1 MKMQEIRK
9 KAKALGINSFGKTKV
24 QLIKEI
30 QRAEGNFD
38 CFGTAKDYCDQFE
51 CCFRE
56 LCLSLNNPK
65 KKTRRSRKKKKVSK
79 QTTAKV
85 Q

>member
-38 CFGTAKDYCDQFE
+38 CFGTAKDYCDQVE

-56 LCLSLNNPK
+56 LCLNLNSPK
-65 KKTRRSRKKKKVSK
+65 KKAARRKKKKAV
-79 QTTAKV
+79 
-85 Q
+85 

>member
-30 QRAEGNFD
+30 QKAEGNFD
-38 CFGTAKDYCDQFE
+38 CFGTATDYCDQFD

-56 LCLSLNNPK
+56 LCLGLNNPR
-65 KKTRRSRKKKKVSK
+65 KKTKRSRKKKV
-79 QTTAKV
+79 QAKAV
-85 Q
+85 PAKA